1 MASDHMPLSAQ
12 TPQCA
17 QNILILWEFPS
28 WLSRNKS
35 NCVHEDVGSIPGLAK
50 WVGDLALPGA
60 VVYVVDV
67 ARILCCS
74 GCDAG

>member
-12 TPQCA
+12 TLQCA

-50 WVGDLALPGA
+50 WVGGLALP
-60 VVYVVDV
+60 
-67 ARILCCS
+67 
-74 GCDAG
+74 